1 MKRIFSLVLMAVLF
15 AAMAVPAGAA
25 VDTGTAQY
33 VVDDS
38 NVLTSALEQ
47 TIIDANTDLMG
58 NCSGATFRVVTVDR
72 SPDGV
77 TYEQYAREIY
87 NGWGLGNSGQNIGML
102 LVVYTE
108 DDTFFLEKG
117 SGLNGLSTLGELD
130 ALLSDNSDFNKYL
143 RQDMDAEGISWLLNK
158 IVVWY
163 YDNFHTSFLGSGY
176 TASNSTQTQPGYT
189 PPKRS
194 GLGFGKL
201 VLILLVLVL
210 LVSPLWIRRKYNRW
224 GVWPLVLLSPWWATR
239 PGKRRGR
246 LLWRRKPVKTARPPI
261 TPGNGAMPR
270 NYGTPGMGG
279 QQPMARPT
287 ARATSPYGN
296 ERTNT
301 YPSRTAAPRNNNKR
315 PSGFGRQ
322 K

>member
-1 MKRIFSLVLMAVLF
+1 
-15 AAMAVPAGAA
+15 MAVPAGAT
-25 VDTGTAQY
+25 VDMSEAQY

-47 TIIDANTDLMG
+47 TIIDANADLMG
-58 NCSGATFRVVTVDR
+58 NCSGATFRIVTVDQ

-77 TYEQYAREIY
+77 TYEQFAKQIY
-87 NGWGLGNSGQNIGML
+87 NGWGLGNPGQNIGML

-108 DDTFFLEKG
+108 DDTFWLEKG
-117 SGLNGLSTLGELD
+117 SGLNGLSTVGEINVLTD
-130 ALLSDNSDFNKYL
+130 DNSDFCKYL
-143 RQDMDAEGISWLLNK
+143 RQDMDAEGISWLLDK

-163 YDNFHTSFLGSGY
+163 SDNFHTSFLGSGY
-176 TASNSTQTQPGYT
+176 TSANSTQSQPGYT

-201 VLILLVLVL
+201 VLILLVLVM

-224 GVWPLVLLSPWWATR
+224 GVWPLVLLSGWWATR
-239 PGKRRGR
+239 PGKRRR
-246 LLWRRKPVKTARPPI
+246 RFLWRRKPVKTARQ
-261 TPGNGAMPR
+261 TTAPGNGAMPS
-270 NYGTPGMGG
+270 NYGAPGMGTT
-279 QQPMARPT
+279 QPMARPA
-287 ARATSPYGN
+287 ARPTNSYGN
-296 ERTNT
+296 ERTNS
-301 YPSRTAAPRNNNKR
+301 YSSRSTGGFTTGRSNNKR